1 MILKRIFH
9 PVGHGAFYTE
19 QFYLEGDAH
28 PCFTVVFDC
37 GRFEAAK
44 KGWSYKKY
52 KDAIENYVSVDSGLI
67 ASQTINILFISHF
80 HTDHVLGIEY
90 LLKNYDVKKIIMPAV
105 TIDAILDSLSTSYEE
120 DYFDKEVLLFYE
132 KLNGEYRQKVCFVD
146 IQDFR
151 PSDEN
156 AIEIDL
162 LNGGIS
168 NISNINKGTV
178 LKCQGW
184 YYKPY
189 YKVDRAKE
197 HALNVQLQKAF
208 PDVFSSN
215 KIDYERLCEAFE
227 TKGIGPFKE
236 FYASVFG
243 EDKHNSYSLTLFS
256 GMSCDKACHKGC
268 HVKANGTIVNYQ
280 LCSCNCLYMGDYEAL
295 GNKQKDLKEYYANEW
310 DDIGIV
316 QVPHHGSEHNSN
328 DALYQGRRRL
338 CIISADANDKY
349 NHPDQA
355 VLDAIANNHSLP
367 IIVSDNKKT
376 RLSFTIQIPQ

>member
-9 PVGHGAFYTE
+9 PIGHGAFYTE
-19 QFYLEGDAH
+19 QFYPDGDTQ

-44 KGWSYKKY
+44 EGWSYKQY
-52 KDAIENYVSVDSGLI
+52 KDAIEHYVSVDSGLI
-67 ASQTINILFISHF
+67 SGQRIDLLFISHF
-80 HTDHVLGIEY
+80 HTDHILGVEY
-90 LLKNYDVKKIIMPAV
+90 LLENYDVTKIIMPV
-105 TIDAILDSLSTSYEE
+105 MTIEAILDSLSTSYEE
-120 DYFDKEVLLFYE
+120 DNYDKEVLLFYE
-132 KLNGEYRQKVCFVD
+132 KLNGEYSRKVCFVD

-151 PSDEN
+151 PGDEDTT
-156 AIEIDL
+156 EIDL
-162 LNGGIS
+162 LTEEFSSICS
-168 NISNINKGTV
+168 INKSTL
-178 LKCQGW
+178 LKCHRW

-189 YKVDRAKE
+189 YKVDWAKE
-197 HALNVQLQKAF
+197 DAMNAKLQNTF
-208 PDVFSSN
+208 PEVFSSS
-215 KIDYERLCEAFE
+215 KINYERLCGAFE
-227 TKGIGPFKE
+227 TKGVGTFKDI
-236 FYASVFG
+236 YASIFG
-243 EDKHNSYSLTLFS
+243 KNNHNSYSLTLFS
-256 GMSCDKACHKGC
+256 GMSCNKLCHKGC
-268 HVKANGTIVNYQ
+268 HVKANGNIVNYQ

-338 CIISADANDKY
+338 CIISADSNDKY